1 MNGYLAKRL
10 LGAIPTL
17 VGVSFLTFLFIRL
30 IPGAAIAARLG
41 TSTALSPEQLASL
54 RAYFGLDQPLL
65 VQYWTWLT
73 SLLRGDAGYS
83 IRTGRPVLVEI
94 TERLPATLE
103 LAAAAALI
111 AIALGIPLGLL
122 SAVRSRSRL
131 DVAARIG
138 GLIGLSLPSF
148 WLGTLIIVLFSLYLR
163 WLPNTGGYVDFVH
176 DPLAN
181 LKLLLFPG
189 ITLGLGLAAATMRMT
204 RSAML
209 DVLSAD
215 YVRTARAKGLRPAIV
230 LRRHVLKNGLI
241 VVVTLLGIQV
251 GQLFGGA
258 VVVEE
263 IFAVPGVG
271 RMLLTAIV
279 QRDYALVQGGV
290 LAIAILFVAL
300 NIVVDLLYGYLG
312 GFVDLVI
319 GRVMDVFFAFPAI
332 LLALGIVAALG
343 PDPRNVIIAIAVVYT
358 PIFMRVVRG
367 PVLALKARDFVE
379 AARAIGATQARIVV
393 RHIVP
398 NLLST
403 LIVQVSLALSWAV
416 LTEGALSFLG
426 LSAQPPAPSW
436 GVMLNEGRQYLE
448 FATHL
453 AIFPGLAIM
462 IAVLGF
468 NLLGDGLRDALDP
481 QRR

>member
-1 MNGYLAKRL
+1 MATW
-10 LGAIPTL
+10 IPE
-17 VGVSFLTFLFIRL
+17 SASR
-30 IPGAAIAARLG
+30 
-41 TSTALSPEQLASL
+41 STAA
-54 RAYFGLDQPLL
+54 
-65 VQYWTWLT
+65 
-73 SLLRGDAGYS
+73 
-83 IRTGRPVLVEI
+83 
-94 TERLPATLE
+94 
-103 LAAAAALI
+103 
-111 AIALGIPLGLL
+111 
-122 SAVRSRSRL
+122 
-131 DVAARIG
+131 
-138 GLIGLSLPSF
+138 
-148 WLGTLIIVLFSLYLR
+148 
-163 WLPNTGGYVDFVH
+163 
-176 DPLAN
+176 
-181 LKLLLFPG
+181 
-189 ITLGLGLAAATMRMT
+189 LGLGRTGVVAAVAREPVALVGLVMVAVYAGIAVGVDLLPLRDPLLPSADRLAAPSPAFPFGTDALGRDLLSRVLFGARLSMQV
-204 RSAML
+204 A
-209 DVLSAD
+209 VLSVA
-215 YVRTARAKGLRPAIV
+215 
-230 LRRHVLKNGLI
+230 
-241 VVVTLLGIQV
+241 
-251 GQLFGGA
+251 GA
-258 VVVEE
+258 TV
-263 IFAVPGVG
+263 A
-271 RMLLTAIV
+271 
-279 QRDYALVQGGV
+279 GGV
-290 LAIAILFVAL
+290 LGLVS
-300 NIVVDLLYGYLG
+300 GYLG
-312 GFVDLVI
+312 GIADLVI

-343 PDPRNVIIAIAVVYT
+343 PDPKNVIIAIAVVYT

>member
-1 MNGYLAKRL
+1 MATWIPESASRSAPATSRSLGLAGIVAAIARERVAL
-10 LGAIPTL
+10 IGLVMVGAYVAIAL
-17 VGVSFLTFLFIRL
+17 FVSFLPLRDPVLPSTQRLAAPSAEFLFGTDALGRDLLSRVLHGARL
-30 IPGAAIAARLG
+30 SIEVAVLSVAIATFVG
-41 TSTALSPEQLASL
+41 
-54 RAYFGLDQPLL
+54 
-65 VQYWTWLT
+65 
-73 SLLRGDAGYS
+73 
-83 IRTGRPVLVEI
+83 
-94 TERLPATLE
+94 
-103 LAAAAALI
+103 
-111 AIALGIPLGLL
+111 GILGLV
-122 SAVRSRSRL
+122 S
-131 DVAARIG
+131 
-138 GLIGLSLPSF
+138 
-148 WLGTLIIVLFSLYLR
+148 
-163 WLPNTGGYVDFVH
+163 
-176 DPLAN
+176 
-181 LKLLLFPG
+181 
-189 ITLGLGLAAATMRMT
+189 
-204 RSAML
+204 
-209 DVLSAD
+209 
-215 YVRTARAKGLRPAIV
+215 
-230 LRRHVLKNGLI
+230 
-241 VVVTLLGIQV
+241 
-251 GQLFGGA
+251 
-258 VVVEE
+258 
-263 IFAVPGVG
+263 
-271 RMLLTAIV
+271 
-279 QRDYALVQGGV
+279 
-290 LAIAILFVAL
+290 
-300 NIVVDLLYGYLG
+300 GYLG
-312 GFVDLVI
+312 GIADLVI

-358 PIFMRVVRG
+358 PIFARVVRG

-379 AARAIGATQARIVV
+379 AARAIGASQTRIVA

>member
-1 MNGYLAKRL
+1 MATWIPESASRSPAAAGRSFGLGGILAAVAREPVAL
-10 LGAIPTL
+10 LGL
-17 VGVSFLTFLFIRL
+17 VLVLTYVAVALFVSFLPLRDPLLPSAQRL
-30 IPGAAIAARLG
+30 AAPSGEFPFGTDALGRDLLSRVLHGSRLSIEVAVLSVAIATFVG
-41 TSTALSPEQLASL
+41 
-54 RAYFGLDQPLL
+54 
-65 VQYWTWLT
+65 
-73 SLLRGDAGYS
+73 
-83 IRTGRPVLVEI
+83 
-94 TERLPATLE
+94 
-103 LAAAAALI
+103 
-111 AIALGIPLGLL
+111 GILGLV
-122 SAVRSRSRL
+122 S
-131 DVAARIG
+131 
-138 GLIGLSLPSF
+138 
-148 WLGTLIIVLFSLYLR
+148 
-163 WLPNTGGYVDFVH
+163 
-176 DPLAN
+176 
-181 LKLLLFPG
+181 
-189 ITLGLGLAAATMRMT
+189 
-204 RSAML
+204 
-209 DVLSAD
+209 
-215 YVRTARAKGLRPAIV
+215 
-230 LRRHVLKNGLI
+230 
-241 VVVTLLGIQV
+241 
-251 GQLFGGA
+251 
-258 VVVEE
+258 
-263 IFAVPGVG
+263 
-271 RMLLTAIV
+271 
-279 QRDYALVQGGV
+279 
-290 LAIAILFVAL
+290 
-300 NIVVDLLYGYLG
+300 GYLG
-312 GFVDLVI
+312 GVADLVI

-358 PIFMRVVRG
+358 PIFARVVRG

-379 AARAIGATQARIVV
+379 AARAIGATQTRIVA